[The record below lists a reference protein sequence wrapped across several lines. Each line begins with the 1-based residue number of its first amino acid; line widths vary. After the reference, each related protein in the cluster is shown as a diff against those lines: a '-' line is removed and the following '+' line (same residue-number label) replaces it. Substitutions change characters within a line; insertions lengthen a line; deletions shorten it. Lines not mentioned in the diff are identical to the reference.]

1 MRVVKSPL
9 TFLQKQR
16 KMVPGNPIEFPHVT
30 LRLVAEIL
38 DAVDLVLLVCKELGV
53 VDPKV
58 LEVRNIQ
65 RIVALPAVGINDAV
79 GNDFPLDDRH
89 QGLGGTRRR
98 AVLVEAPVCGSSR

>member
-9 TFLQKQR
+9 TFPQNQR
-16 KMVPGNPIEFPHVT
+16 KMVPGYPIKFALVT

-58 LEVRNIQ
+58 FEVRNIQ
-65 RIVALPAVGINDAV
+65 HIVTLPAVGINDAV
-79 GNDFPLDDRH
+79 GNDFQPDDRH
-89 QGLGGTRRR
+89 QGLR
-98 AVLVEAPVCGSSR
+98 AGIRNDLRVDPSTTF